1 MDYMTQNKK
10 HQQTLESAQY
20 GLEISFKQLQNFVLI
35 VSYTAT
41 LSSSL
46 LNTTEALL
54 AVLGIRDNSLKNY
67 QDKG

>member
-1 MDYMTQNKK
+1 MTQNKK